1 MRYGACIYS
10 LVTLAIGCAS
20 PAYKEAEQSCLS
32 EAYAKYPVRNE
43 TRIEEQV
50 TPEMV
55 QTGTSTCTTTGHT
68 SQIDHEGNTLPAHTP
83 ITTCTPDTQL
93 QHVSHRVPVTVD
105 KNEAE
110 RKLHIKACAQSK
122 CHQSHGNADCE

>member
-1 MRYGACIYS
+1 MRFGICIYS
-10 LVTLAIGCAS
+10 LVTLVNGCAS

-43 TRIEEQV
+43 TRMEEQV
-50 TPEMV
+50 KPEMV
-55 QTGTSTCTTTGHT
+55 PTGTSTCTTTGHT
-68 SQIDHEGNTLPAHTP
+68 SQIDHEVNPLLAHPP

-93 QHVSHRVPVTVD
+93 QHVSDRVAVTVD
-105 KNEAE
+105 RNEAE
-110 RKLHIKACAQSK
+110 RKRHIKACAQSK